1 MAVPLPARIVDSS
14 LPALGRFYRQLRAQ
28 RAASHPVRTSH
39 GFMLAGPA
47 AMLHPE
53 WEVNEIATFLRCL
66 DRSTACVDVGANVGF
81 YTCLAASRG
90 KKVVAFEPLDNN
102 LIFLYRNLEYNSI
115 SDIEI
120 YPVGLSDRPGI
131 SRIYGKA
138 DVASFVRGWYNEER
152 YYTLVPTLPMDAVV
166 GKRFA
171 GKQLTIKIDVEGFE
185 LSVMQGASETLA
197 LNPKP
202 FWIVES
208 FLFDPVTT
216 MRLEK
221 NFTNLFELF
230 WTAGYK
236 AQSIG
241 PELRLVEPS
250 DVIRWT
256 KSASPQDIEASNFLF
271 SPA

>member
-1 MAVPLPARIVDSS
+1 MTVSLPARIVDHS

-28 RAASHPVRTSH
+28 RAASHPVRTTH

-47 AMLHPE
+47 TLHPE
-53 WEVNEIATFLRCL
+53 WEANEIATFLRCI

-102 LIFLYRNLEYNSI
+102 LIFLYRNIEYNSI

-138 DVASFVRGWYNEER
+138 DVASFVRGWYNEES
-152 YYTLVPTLPMDAVV
+152 YYTSVPTLPMDAVV
-166 GKRFA
+166 GRRFA
-171 GKQLTIKIDVEGFE
+171 GTQLTIKIDVEGFE
-185 LSVMQGASETLA
+185 LSVMQGASDTLA

-208 FLFDPVTT
+208 FLVDPVTGI
-216 MRLEK
+216 LGEK
-221 NFTNLFELF
+221 KFTNLFELF
-230 WTAGYK
+230 WKAGYK

-256 KSASPQDIEASNFLF
+256 KGASPCEPSNFLF